1 MEKEGVIVFGGSAGS
16 IEVIINL
23 FPLVPADF
31 PIPIV
36 VVLHR
41 KNTSEHHLEDVLS
54 RKSKVPVLEIQD
66 KTKIIPGNIY
76 IAPGDYHVLVDNDKT
91 LALDTSE
98 KVNFSRPSIDVA
110 FEEFARV
117 YGSKCIGILLSG
129 ANSDGSSGLKRI
141 KDAGGLTIVQ
151 SPDSAKV
158 ATMPMS
164 AVKLFQ
170 PDVIANPQQ
179 MAGLLIEASK
189 FPIGDF
195 IRKIKNGEDL
205 TSNLPSILL
214 VDDLDDN
221 LFSLNA
227 ILKSE
232 GYLIDKARSGE
243 EALEKAKLTI
253 YDCIVL
259 DVQMPEMDGFEV
271 AKRLSKNIQTES
283 IPILFLS
290 ALGSD
295 KEKVLQGLEAGA
307 VDFIGKPPDPL
318 ILKAKIRNC
327 VSQSIRAKEKNKK
340 LNVLNSKF
348 ESLQNYTGDVSASFR
363 YAQNIQQA
371 ILPNNQSVSQ
381 GFKDNFIIFQ
391 PKESIGG
398 DFYYFKNLGTKIIFG
413 VGDCTGHGAPGAM
426 MSMMSVNILNNII
439 VKRSITQP
447 KDILKAMTMDF
458 ISTFQNEN
466 NSAIIQ
472 DGLEISICLYDL
484 SQEKLFYSGA
494 GGRVFVYENKD
505 LKKIRGTSDGI
516 SGTSSSDLIFE
527 EHEFDTGNGL
537 KLYLLSDGI
546 LDQFG
551 GEKGKKYLS
560 SRLEKSILT
569 CVDEPM
575 TKQEIYFRET
585 LKNWMGGW
593 KQIDDITLLGFSL

>member
-141 KDAGGLTIVQ
+141 KDSGGLTIVQ

-195 IRKIKNGEDL
+195 IRKIK
-205 TSNLPSILL
+205 
-214 VDDLDDN
+214 
-221 LFSLNA
+221 
-227 ILKSE
+227 
-232 GYLIDKARSGE
+232 
-243 EALEKAKLTI
+243 
-253 YDCIVL
+253 
-259 DVQMPEMDGFEV
+259 
-271 AKRLSKNIQTES
+271 
-283 IPILFLS
+283 
-290 ALGSD
+290 
-295 KEKVLQGLEAGA
+295 
-307 VDFIGKPPDPL
+307 
-318 ILKAKIRNC
+318 
-327 VSQSIRAKEKNKK
+327 
-340 LNVLNSKF
+340 
-348 ESLQNYTGDVSASFR
+348 
-363 YAQNIQQA
+363 
-371 ILPNNQSVSQ
+371 
-381 GFKDNFIIFQ
+381 
-391 PKESIGG
+391 
-398 DFYYFKNLGTKIIFG
+398 
-413 VGDCTGHGAPGAM
+413 
-426 MSMMSVNILNNII
+426 
-439 VKRSITQP
+439 
-447 KDILKAMTMDF
+447 
-458 ISTFQNEN
+458 
-466 NSAIIQ
+466 
-472 DGLEISICLYDL
+472 
-484 SQEKLFYSGA
+484 
-494 GGRVFVYENKD
+494 
-505 LKKIRGTSDGI
+505 
-516 SGTSSSDLIFE
+516 
-527 EHEFDTGNGL
+527 
-537 KLYLLSDGI
+537 
-546 LDQFG
+546 
-551 GEKGKKYLS
+551 
-560 SRLEKSILT
+560 
-569 CVDEPM
+569 
-575 TKQEIYFRET
+575 
-585 LKNWMGGW
+585 
-593 KQIDDITLLGFSL
+593 